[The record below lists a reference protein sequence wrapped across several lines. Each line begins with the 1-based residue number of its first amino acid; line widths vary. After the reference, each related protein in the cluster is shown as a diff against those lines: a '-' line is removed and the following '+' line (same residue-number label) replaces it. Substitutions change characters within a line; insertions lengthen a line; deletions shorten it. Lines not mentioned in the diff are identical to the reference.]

1 MNTAAMATMQ
11 TYLDALEERHRSD
24 IRTLE
29 ERIESIARATRAEL
43 DVGDAKIVR
52 LRARVGVLEL
62 LFAAH
67 ETKPQEPK
75 P

>member
-1 MNTAAMATMQ
+1 MNPAATMHA
-11 TYLDALEERHRSD
+11 YLDALEERHRAN

-29 ERIESIARATRAEL
+29 ERIELIARATRAEL

-62 LFAAH
+62 LLAAH
-67 ETKPQEPK
+67 ETKPPQEPK

>member
-1 MNTAAMATMQ
+1 MNHATMQ
-11 TYLDALEERHRSD
+11 TYLDALEERHRAD

-29 ERIESIARATRAEL
+29 ERIELIARATRAEL

-62 LFAAH
+62 LLAAT
-67 ETKPQEPK
+67 EPKEPK

>member
-1 MNTAAMATMQ
+1 MNLSTSATVAAF
-11 TYLDALEERHRSD
+11 LDAIEERHRTD
-24 IRTLE
+24 IRLLE
-29 ERIESIARATRAEL
+29 ERIELIARQTRAEL

-62 LFAAH
+62 LLAAH
-67 ETKPQEPK
+67 ETKQEPK